1 MDRILYTAGGGAAR
15 TLEHQSLVSHN
26 LANASTNGFRAQL
39 AQYRAVPIEGPGLP
53 TRVGTVAVTPGVDLS
68 QGPLQTTG
76 RPLDVALPGRGWLV
90 VATPQG
96 EAYTREGSLHVDV
109 DGLLKTATGRPVLAD
124 NNQPIAVPAEAELTF
139 GSDGTIT
146 VLNAGDLP
154 QGMAELGRLKMVD
167 PAPEQLQRS
176 DDGLM
181 RLAVAPGDPAPFLP
195 PDPTLRL
202 VSGALEG
209 SNVNP
214 MQAMVEMINNGRR
227 FEMQMKAVQTADQ
240 NAERANQL
248 LSANG

>member
-1 MDRILYTAGGGAAR
+1 MDRIIYTAGGAAGR

-26 LANASTNGFRAQL
+26 LANVSTPGFRAQL
-39 AQYRAVPIEGPGLP
+39 AQYRAVPIQGPGNP
-53 TRVGTVAVTPGVDLS
+53 TRVGTVTVTPGADLS
-68 QGPLQTTG
+68 PGPLQTTG
-76 RPLDVALPGRGWLV
+76 RALDVALPGRGWLV

-109 DGLLKTATGRPVLAD
+109 DGLLKTATGRVVLAD
-124 NNQPIAVPAEAELTF
+124 NNQPIAVPAEAELTI
-139 GSDGTIT
+139 GADGTIT

-167 PAPEQLQRS
+167 PLPGQLQRG

-181 RLAVAPGDPAPFLP
+181 RVAVPPGQPAPVLP
-195 PDPTLRL
+195 ADPTLRL
-202 VSGALEG
+202 LAGVLEG

-214 MQAMVEMINNGRR
+214 MQAMVEMISNARR
-227 FEMQMKAVQTADQ
+227 FEMQMKAVQLADQ